1 MQTTRLT
8 LAQLLAAHLVA
19 ARAVGG
25 EMNNGLLLVR
35 GLLRVVAV
43 LLRGLGLLLR
53 LSRLLVTRRRVRH
66 SATLREPYE
75 SDLVLFVAVLLFFV
89 EVVD

>member
-53 LSRLLVTRRRVRH
+53 RVLGPRRLR
-66 SATLREPYE
+66 TLLRWVCFGGEE
-75 SDLVLFVAVLLFFV
+75 SF
-89 EVVD
+89 